1 MADTSGTNRDYD
13 ESQTSKNQGH
23 GHPRD
28 EREGSDDA
36 GRSERA
42 ARDRVRG
49 DDKPGGKVRR
59 KDGDDAGE
67 DVRS

>member
-23 GHPRD
+23 GHPRE
-28 EREGSDDA
+28 ERDGSDEA
-36 GRSERA
+36 GRSERTA
-42 ARDRVRG
+42 VDRVRG

-59 KDGDDAGE
+59 KEGDDVDG